1 MTERARSMI
10 VTVDGPA
17 GAGKSTLAVR
27 VAEELGIPC
36 LDTGAMFR
44 TLALELQ
51 RAGFDPTGSGPGAQE
66 LERAFAAC
74 VFSLEG
80 VGASSCLLCRG
91 RPVGDEIRTE
101 QAGMA
106 AAAVAVLPE
115 VREFTKKAQR
125 ALGDKYPLV
134 AEGRDMGTVIFPDA
148 FCKVYLS
155 ASARVRA
162 ERRLLQLRAAGRD
175 ADIREIEELIRERD
189 VRDESRA
196 SAPLRPADDAVIIDT
211 TDMDADA
218 VFAAIMRAV
227 REARAA
233 APVAVRMRRRDREME
248 RQSATDLLKRG
259 EYGVLGMDDGSSW
272 PYAVPLSYV
281 LSDGVIYFHCAPS
294 GRKVGI
300 LARNNRVCFT
310 VVTDTEP
317 VYDKSFSTYYA
328 SAAVVGRVFPVVD
341 EEEKKRALVLLAEK
355 YSPEHA
361 DKAGAY
367 AERSLK
373 NTAVYRIVPE
383 LLSGKAKL
391 RPAPDG

>member
-1 MTERARSMI
+1 
-10 VTVDGPA
+10 
-17 GAGKSTLAVR
+17 
-27 VAEELGIPC
+27 
-36 LDTGAMFR
+36 
-44 TLALELQ
+44 
-51 RAGFDPTGSGPGAQE
+51 
-66 LERAFAAC
+66 
-74 VFSLEG
+74 
-80 VGASSCLLCRG
+80 
-91 RPVGDEIRTE
+91 
-101 QAGMA
+101 
-106 AAAVAVLPE
+106 
-115 VREFTKKAQR
+115 
-125 ALGDKYPLV
+125 
-134 AEGRDMGTVIFPDA
+134 
-148 FCKVYLS
+148 
-155 ASARVRA
+155 
-162 ERRLLQLRAAGRD
+162 
-175 ADIREIEELIRERD
+175 
-189 VRDESRA
+189 
-196 SAPLRPADDAVIIDT
+196 
-211 TDMDADA
+211 
-218 VFAAIMRAV
+218 
-227 REARAA
+227 
-233 APVAVRMRRRDREME
+233 ME

>member
-1 MTERARSMI
+1 
-10 VTVDGPA
+10 
-17 GAGKSTLAVR
+17 
-27 VAEELGIPC
+27 
-36 LDTGAMFR
+36 MFR

-51 RAGFDPTGSGPGAQE
+51 RAGFAPACSGPGARE
-66 LERAFAAC
+66 LEQAFAAC
-74 VFSLEG
+74 EFSLEG
-80 VGASSCLLCRG
+80 VGTSSRLLCRG

-106 AAAVAVLPE
+106 AAAVAVLTE
-115 VREFTKKAQR
+115 VRAFMKKAQR

-148 FCKVYLS
+148 FCKIYLS
-155 ASARVRA
+155 ASTRVRA

-175 ADIREIEELIRERD
+175 ADIREIEERIRERD
-189 VRDESRA
+189 VQDESRA
-196 SAPLRPADDAVIIDT
+196 SAPLRPADDAVIVDT

-227 REARAA
+227 REAQAA
-233 APVAVRMRRRDREME
+233 APVAVRMRRRDRETGRE
-248 RQSATDLLKRG
+248 AVTHLLERG
-259 EYGVLGMDDGSSW
+259 EYGVLALDDGSSW

-281 LSDGVIYFHCAPS
+281 LSDGVIYIHCAPS
-294 GRKVGI
+294 GRKVAI
-300 LARNNRVCFT
+300 MARNNRVCFT
-310 VVTDTEP
+310 VVADTEP

-328 SAAVVGRVFPVVD
+328 SATVIGRAFPVVD
-341 EEEKKRALVLLAEK
+341 EEEKKRALVLLAKK

-373 NTAVYRIVPE
+373 NTAVYRIIPE
-383 LLSGKAKL
+383 LMSGKAKV